1 MLRPLNP
8 YSPKRLHILFFVVG
22 FVYVC
27 VLLLFVVGFVCV
39 GEGGT
44 EGASVVVWLVFE
56 RFVLLLLD

>member
-22 FVYVC
+22 FVC
-27 VLLLFVVGFVCV
+27 VLHLFVVGFVCV

-44 EGASVVVWLVFE
+44 EGASVVVWLVSE